1 MKKGIL
7 NAAILVICL
16 VSLVL
21 NVVMIFTVVPTMQKQ
36 ANLINRI
43 AEIID
48 LDVGGDTPGGSDV
61 AITDLASVNITFEDD
76 KNTTNINLKTGA
88 DGKQHIVR
96 IGVAVNL
103 NTKHDD
109 YAAFEPTFR
118 EKMTMI
124 DAIIIDAVGN
134 YTYEDALNPDKKA
147 EMQNAVLKEL
157 QKAFASTFIYSVSFY
172 SFTVQ

>member
-7 NAAILVICL
+7 NAAILVVCI
-16 VSLVL
+16 VSLAL
-21 NVVMIFTVVPTMQKQ
+21 NVVMVFAVVPTMQKQ
-36 ANLINRI
+36 ANLIDRV
-43 AEIID
+43 AEIVD
-48 LDVGGDTPGGSDV
+48 LEVGGNTPSNTDVSISDLV
-61 AITDLASVNITFEDD
+61 SVNITFEDD

-96 IGVAVNL
+96 LGVAVNL
-103 NTKHDD
+103 NSTHED
-109 YAAFEPTFR
+109 YETYEPTFR
-118 EKMTMI
+118 DKMTMI

-134 YTYEDALNPDKKA
+134 YTYEDTLNPDKKA

-157 QKAFASTFIYSVSFY
+157 QKAFGSTFIYSVSFY

>member
-7 NAAILVICL
+7 NAAILVVCL

-36 ANLINRI
+36 ANLIDRV

-48 LDVGGDTPGGSDV
+48 LEVGGNTPGDTDV
-61 AITDLASVNITFEDD
+61 SITDLASINITFEDD

-109 YAAFEPTFR
+109 YATYEPSFK

-157 QKAFASTFIYSVSFY
+157 QKAFGSTFIHSVSFY